1 MISGQIKQSQRSIRI
16 AFSLALALL
25 VGSGLAVVG
34 SMHQMAQERQKIV
47 ASEHIIA
54 TLDAV
59 FEQARFAEGGRRGY
73 LLTRQASYLETAR
86 SGMQNARSA
95 LQTARRLL
103 PDPAATDPI
112 ATLLSDQF
120 DLVEQSIRRFDQNPA
135 DRRAQ
140 VLATNQGRQY
150 LEQLHQRLQQLANQD
165 RQVLQQSLAA
175 QDASNWW
182 LSHLAAGGLAASLL
196 LLLSLYWLWQHQIKL
211 AQALALASLQQAE
224 QSLNTRIVAILDR
237 ISDAFVTLDRDWR
250 YTYVNQQAGHILFRA
265 PADLLGQ
272 PVGPE
277 FPAALSYAR
286 AQKMLGVS
294 DRSHH
299 VSSDES
305 AAFTQV
311 EDYYPCLSRW
321 LENRFYASADGVS
334 VFFQDIT
341 ARKEAEIAL
350 QDLRQDLERRVLQRT
365 IELQRSEARVR
376 HYFDLTLIGM
386 ALVTPTL
393 EWIEVNDRL
402 CEIIGYARSEM
413 LGRPCAN
420 IVEPADL
427 PACKALVARVLS
439 GEVDDYRLE
448 KRFIHREGHWVEVN
462 VSAKC
467 LRRSDGSVDYFVAM
481 IEDISERKRAD
492 RQLHQLNQE
501 LARSNQELDQFAMV
515 ASHDLQEPLRTI
527 ISHTQLLEADLSQ
540 YPLDGYA
547 RESLHFI
554 IDGGQRMRQMIQ
566 DLLLYARAGQGEATA
581 SPMAGEAV
589 LAEVMQDLQ
598 LAIRQSQA
606 AITHAALPPEFP
618 YPQPLQQVLQNLLAN
633 AIKFRSAAPLQ
644 IHISVSPTADQFWQF
659 SVQDNGLGIDPRA
672 LDRIF
677 AVFQRAH
684 SRREFPGTG
693 IGLAICK
700 KIVERQG
707 GKIWAESAPG
717 CGTVVHFQWPQSGSQ
732 GGPQDR
738 SGLALAPSALTRR
751 R

>member
-1 MISGQIKQSQRSIRI
+1 MIRGQLKRSQWRIRI

-25 VGSGLAVVG
+25 AGSGLAVVG
-34 SMHQMAQERQKIV
+34 AIHQMQQERQKIV
-47 ASEHIIA
+47 ASEHVIA
-54 TLDAV
+54 TLDDV
-59 FEQARFAEGGRRGY
+59 FAQARFAEGGRRGY
-73 LLTRQASYLETAR
+73 LLTRQVGYLETAR
-86 SGMQNARSA
+86 SGMQNGRSA
-95 LQTARRLL
+95 LQAARRLI
-103 PDPAATDPI
+103 PADQAAIDLLATQ
-112 ATLLSDQF
+112 LSDQF
-120 DLVEQSIRRFDQNPA
+120 DLIEQSIRRFDQDPT
-135 DRRAQ
+135 DQRAQ
-140 VLATNQGRQY
+140 ILATNQGGQY
-150 LEQLHQRLQQLANQD
+150 LDQLHQRLNQLAIQD
-165 RQVLQQSLAA
+165 RQALQQSLAA
-175 QDASNWW
+175 QDTSNWW
-182 LSHLAAGGLAASLL
+182 LSHLAAGGLGASLL
-196 LLLSLYWLWQHQIKL
+196 LLLGLYWLWQHQMQL
-211 AQALALASLQQAE
+211 AQALAQASLQQAE
-224 QSLNTRIVAILDR
+224 QAANTRIVAILDR
-237 ISDAFVTLDRDWR
+237 ISDAFVTLDRDWC

-286 AQKMLGVS
+286 AQKMLAPNTS
-294 DRSHH
+294 LRRAQIE
-299 VSSDES
+299 ES
-305 AAFTQV
+305 ASFTQV

-321 LENRFYASADGVS
+321 LENRFYASPDGVS

-365 IELQRSEARVR
+365 MELQRSEARFR
-376 HYFDLTLIGM
+376 HYFELTLIGM

-402 CEIIGYARSEM
+402 CEIIGYSRSEM
-413 LGRPCAN
+413 LGIPCAK

-427 PACKALVARVLS
+427 PACKALVGRVLS
-439 GEVDDYRLE
+439 GEADDYRLE
-448 KRFIHREGHWVEVN
+448 KRFIHREGHRVEVN

-492 RQLHQLNQE
+492 RQLQQLNQE
-501 LARSNQELDQFAMV
+501 LERSNQELDQFAMV

-527 ISHTQLLEADLSQ
+527 ISHTKLLEADLGQ
-540 YPLDGYA
+540 YPLDDYA
-547 RESLHFI
+547 RESLHFV

-566 DLLLYARAGQGEATA
+566 DLLLYARAGQSEAMV
-581 SPMAGEAV
+581 SPLDGEAV
-589 LAEVMQDLQ
+589 LAQVIQDLQ
-598 LAIRQSQA
+598 LAIQQSQA
-606 AITHAALPPEFP
+606 TISHDALPTQLP
-618 YPQPLQQVLQNLLAN
+618 YPQPLQQVLQNLMAN
-633 AIKFRSAAPLQ
+633 AIKFRSAQSPLE
-644 IHISVSPTADQFWQF
+644 IHISVSPTAGQFWQF

-700 KIVERQG
+700 KIVERHG
-707 GKIWAESAPG
+707 GKIWAESEPG
-717 CGTVVHFQWPQSGSQ
+717 SGTVVHFQWPQSGPQ
-732 GGPQDR
+732 GR

-751 R
+751 